1 MRRVGATFL
10 FAVVCASFI
19 ACDDPQV
26 ASSGAKWERAAS
38 ADATYWVDWRVVV
51 GVIPKADPFDV
62 EIRITN
68 YKTGAPSNVQCSI
81 DAEMP
86 EHGHGMNVI
95 PNMQQ
100 LGPGHFLAKGML
112 LHMPGRWSIVIDAT
126 DGAMTERAQFLY
138 LMP

>member
-10 FAVVCASFI
+10 FAVVCACFI

-62 EIRITN
+62 EIRVTN